1 MELLS
6 NHLVLA
12 VEQPLEPSCYLN
24 LASGIVASLLLEVL
38 EDVLGLGV
46 VGLAT

>member
-24 LASGIVASLLLEVL
+24 LASGIVTGLLLQIL

-46 VGLAT
+46 VGLAS

>member
-1 MELLS
+1 LKLLS

-12 VEQPLEPSCYLN
+12 VEQPLEPSSYLD
-24 LASGIVASLLLEVL
+24 LASGVVASLLLEVL

>member
-24 LASGIVASLLLEVL
+24 LASGIVTSLLLEIL

-46 VGLAT
+46 VRLTT